1 METWEKRSYKV
12 EQVPEGDELPTV
24 VEMAE
29 ELQILVTYLN
39 HFLSGRGVPLSVL
52 SGEGRPSCK
61 EPHPIGCTYS
71 GEKHEDK
78 LAPEDWI

>member
-1 METWEKRSYKV
+1 MEKREKRYYMV

-29 ELQILVTYLN
+29 ELQIPVTYLN
-39 HFLSGRGVPLSVL
+39 HFLSGR
-52 SGEGRPSCK
+52 PSCK
-61 EPHPIGCTYS
+61 EHHPIGCTYS